1 MARFLG
7 PSLSSRSELRRVNGA
22 PLNVTFEME
31 VDLRNGMERFIVAY
45 DATTHNIIL
54 LFYFKFTVCD
64 PNIDLVI
71 LFQCP

>member
-1 MARFLG
+1 MG

-31 VDLRNGMERFIVAY
+31 VDLLVIKEKKHLVSSYNKKQFA
-45 DATTHNIIL
+45 AT
-54 LFYFKFTVCD
+54 FDD

-71 LFQCP
+71 LFPNP